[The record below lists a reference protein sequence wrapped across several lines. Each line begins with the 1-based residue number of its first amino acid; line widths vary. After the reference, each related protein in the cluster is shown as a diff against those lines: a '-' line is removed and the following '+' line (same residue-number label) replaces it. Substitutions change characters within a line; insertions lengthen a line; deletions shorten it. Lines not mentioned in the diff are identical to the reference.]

1 MASEH
6 EILETI
12 NRFTAP
18 GSTTGLVDD
27 GAVRNVALDGSTL
40 TVDLAMPAGPP
51 GTTDGLKQEL
61 TKALN
66 TLDGIDSV
74 DVRIQV
80 LLSTI
85 PTAPQ
90 QVQAPP
96 PPSWGEKI
104 AGVKNV
110 IAVASGKGGVGK
122 STVSANLA
130 LALAQA
136 DFAVGLLDADIYGPS
151 QQMMTGAKG
160 SPQGTPDGRIRP
172 IMAPG
177 GVSVMSLGF
186 IIDVDQPVI
195 WRGPLLMKALEQL
208 IVDVEWG
215 ELDYLIVDLPPG
227 TGDIALTLC
236 QNVPLAGAVI
246 VTTPQDVALIDA
258 RKGLAMFEKLDVE
271 VLGLIENMAAYTCP
285 QCGHVDHIFGDG
297 GGRRTA
303 EKLGVPFLGEIPL
316 DPAIVVGGDRGTP
329 VVSDRPD
336 SPAAKAF
343 TEVARSL
350 AGTGKPA

>member
-1 MASEH
+1 MATEQQ
-6 EILETI
+6 ILETL

-18 GSTTGLVDD
+18 GSTAGLVDG
-27 GAVRNVALDGSTL
+27 GAVRNIEVDGTSILVALA
-40 TVDLAMPAGPP
+40 VPAGHP
-51 GTTDGLKQEL
+51 GPIDELRTGLTQ
-61 TKALN
+61 ALN
-66 TLDGIDSV
+66 SLDGIDSAE
-74 DVRIQV
+74 IQIQTM
-80 LLSTI
+80 LSTI
-85 PTAPQ
+85 PTAPP
-90 QVQAPP
+90 QVQAPE

-104 AGVKNV
+104 SGIKNV

-160 SPQGTPDGRIRP
+160 EPRGTADGRIHP

-186 IIDVDQPVI
+186 IVDTDQPVI

-215 ELDYLIVDLPPG
+215 DLDYLIVDLPPG
-227 TGDIALTLC
+227 TGDITLSLC
-236 QNVPLAGAVI
+236 QNVDLAGAII

-258 RKGLAMFEKLDVE
+258 RKGLAMFQKLDVE
-271 VLGLIENMAAYTCP
+271 VLGLIENMSGFTCP
-285 QCGHVDHIFGDG
+285 ECGHEEHIFGSG
-297 GGRRTA
+297 GGRKTA
-303 EKLGVPFLGEIPL
+303 ETLKIPFLGGIPL
-316 DPAIVVGGDRGTP
+316 DPSIVVGGDAGRP

-336 SPAAKAF
+336 SAAAKAF
-343 TEVARSL
+343 HEVAKTIA
-350 AGTGKPA
+350 AG

>member
-6 EILETI
+6 QILETL
-12 NRFTAP
+12 NRLTAP
-18 GSTTGLVDD
+18 GSTTGLVDG
-27 GAVRNVALDGSTL
+27 GAVRNIEVDGSSIRVALA
-40 TVDLAMPAGPP
+40 VPAGPP
-51 GTTDGLKQEL
+51 GSIDGLRTAVIQAL
-61 TKALN
+61 TSLE
-66 TLDGIDSV
+66 DIDTAEV
-74 DVRIQV
+74 EIQTM
-80 LLSTI
+80 LSTI
-85 PTAPQ
+85 PTAPP
-90 QVQAPP
+90 QVQAPK

-104 AGVKNV
+104 AGVKHV

-151 QQMMTGAKG
+151 QQMMTGA
-160 SPQGTPDGRIRP
+160 QGQPRGTADGRIHP

-177 GVSVMSLGF
+177 GVNVMSLGF
-186 IIDVDQPVI
+186 ILDADQPVI

-215 ELDYLIVDLPPG
+215 DLDYLIVDLPPG
-227 TGDIALTLC
+227 TGDVTLSLC
-236 QNVPLAGAVI
+236 QNVKLVGAII

-258 RKGLAMFEKLDVE
+258 RKGLAMFKKLDVE

-285 QCGHVDHIFGDG
+285 SCGNVDHIFGSG

-303 EKLGVPFLGEIPL
+303 EDLGIPFLGEIPL
-316 DPAIVVGGDRGTP
+316 DPSIVVGGDAGKP

-343 TEVARSL
+343 VEL
-350 AGTGKPA
+350 AKTIAGSS

>member
-6 EILETI
+6 QILETL
-12 NRFTAP
+12 NRFPVP
-18 GSTTGLVDD
+18 GTTNGLVDGNAIRNIEVD
-27 GAVRNVALDGSTL
+27 GTAIVVALAVSSAPPAMIEGLRTGL
-40 TVDLAMPAGPP
+40 TQA
-51 GTTDGLKQEL
+51 L
-61 TKALN
+61 TSLE
-66 TLDGIDSV
+66 GIDSA
-74 DVRIQV
+74 DIQIQTM
-80 LLSTI
+80 LSTI
-85 PTAPQ
+85 PSAPPQ
-90 QVQAPP
+90 TQAQAPEA
-96 PPSWGEKI
+96 PSWGEKI
-104 AGVKNV
+104 PGIKNI

-130 LALAQA
+130 LALAEA
-136 DFAVGLLDADIYGPS
+136 DFSVGLLDADIYGPS

-160 SPQGTPDGRIRP
+160 EPRGTADGRIHP

-177 GVSVMSLGF
+177 GVNVMSLGF
-186 IIDVDQPVI
+186 IVDTDQPVI

-215 ELDYLIVDLPPG
+215 DLDYLIVDLPPG
-227 TGDIALTLC
+227 TGDITLSLC
-236 QNVPLAGAVI
+236 QNVNLAGAVI

-258 RKGLAMFEKLDVE
+258 RKGLAMFQKLDVE

-285 QCGHVDHIFGDG
+285 DCGHIDHIFGSG

-303 EKLGVPFLGEIPL
+303 EALDIPFLGEIPL
-316 DPAIVVGGDRGTP
+316 DPAIVVGGDAGRP

-343 TEVARSL
+343 HEVARIIT
-350 AGTGKPA
+350 AG